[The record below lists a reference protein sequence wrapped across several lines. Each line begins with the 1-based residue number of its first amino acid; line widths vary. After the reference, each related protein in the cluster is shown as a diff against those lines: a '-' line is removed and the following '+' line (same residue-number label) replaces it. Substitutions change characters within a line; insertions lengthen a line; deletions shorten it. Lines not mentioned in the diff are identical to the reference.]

1 MTTVKQLIAYLNTL
15 PQYAEV
21 KVLGFKSITLQPE
34 YQSID
39 LPEDGEN
46 SSDMV
51 NFNKSKNVLY
61 LGD

>member
-15 PQYAEV
+15 PDYAEV

-34 YQSID
+34 YQSIE
-39 LPEDGEN
+39 LPKDGN
-46 SSDMV
+46 VSSDMI
-51 NFNKSKNVLY
+51 NFNKSKSVLY

>member
-15 PQYAEV
+15 PEYAEV

-39 LPEDGEN
+39 LPKDN
-46 SSDMV
+46 STSTDMV